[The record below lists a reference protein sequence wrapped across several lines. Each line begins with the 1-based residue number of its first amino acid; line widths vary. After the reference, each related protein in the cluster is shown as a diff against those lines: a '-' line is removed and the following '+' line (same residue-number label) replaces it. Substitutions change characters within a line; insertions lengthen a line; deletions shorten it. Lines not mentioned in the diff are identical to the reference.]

1 MVGLLGQRDELLRM
15 IEAAFPVQI
24 LVRGNE
30 ITVTGDAADAER
42 VGRLFEELVVLLEQG
57 HDIDADGLGR
67 SIEMLKADQRP
78 TEVLTTEV
86 VRGRKSIRPKTSGQ
100 KRYVDAVARQHRDV
114 RDRAGRHRQ
123 ELPRGRAR
131 RCRRCRPRP

>member
-1 MVGLLGQRDELLRM
+1 MVGLLGQRDELLRL
-15 IEAAFPVQI
+15 IEAAFPVKI

-30 ITVTGDAADAER
+30 ITVTGEPADTER

-57 HDIDADGLGR
+57 HDLDPDALGR

-78 TEVLTTEV
+78 SQVLTTEV

-100 KRYVDAVARQHRDV
+100 KRYVDAVRENTVTFAIGP
-114 RDRAGRHRQ
+114 AGTGKSYLAVALGVQ
-123 ELPRGRAR
+123 ALQA
-131 RCRRCRPRP
+131 